1 VIVVV
6 TGGAGFVGL
15 NLVSLLLAQ
24 RGWEVRI
31 VDNFSNSTPERLARV
46 IGGQAQVIKADIR
59 DPAAAA
65 AAVEGADAVVNL
77 AAQTGIPSSLDDPR
91 ADLEHNVLG
100 TFNYLEAA
108 RRAGARHFVQASS
121 AAVLGNARPPQT
133 EDKPSRPR
141 SPYGASK
148 AACEGYCMA
157 YGASFGLDCTVLRF
171 SNVYG
176 PLSWSKGS
184 VVAAFAKR
192 ALAGKPL
199 VVNGGGTQTRD
210 FLHVGDLAQVL
221 ALAVEGRLAAA
232 GGAPIN
238 VATGVQTS
246 IATLADA
253 VAAHFLES
261 QRPCSIERGPPR
273 EGDVAVSAPSVD
285 RLQGLLPD
293 LELRSLAQGLP
304 ETLDWFDREFQVGPG
319 QMSALG
325 Q

>member
-15 NLVSLLLAQ
+15 NLVSLLLKRRNWQ
-24 RGWEVRI
+24 VRI

-46 IGGQAQVIKADIR
+46 AGGNVQVVDADIR
-59 DPAAAA
+59 DARAAA

-77 AAQTGIPSSLDDPR
+77 AAQTGIPLSLEDPR
-91 ADLEHNVLG
+91 ADLEQNVIG

-108 RRAGARHFVQASS
+108 RRAGVGCFVQASS
-121 AAVLGNARPPQT
+121 AAVLGNAQPPQT

-148 AACEGYCMA
+148 AAGEGYCMA
-157 YGASFGLDCTVLRF
+157 YGASFGLNCTVLRF

-199 VVNGGGTQTRD
+199 VVNGGGVQTRD
-210 FLHVGDLAQVL
+210 FLYVRDLAEVLARAIDGDLAD
-221 ALAVEGRLAAA
+221 A

-246 IATLADA
+246 IATLAEA
-253 VAAHFLES
+253 VAAHFAKAK
-261 QRPCSIERGPPR
+261 RPCDIEPGPSR
-273 EGDVAVSAPSVD
+273 EGDVAISAPSID
-285 RLQGLLPD
+285 RLRGLLPD

-304 ETLDWFDREFQVGPG
+304 ETLDWFDREFQG
-319 QMSALG
+319 AAT
-325 Q
+325 

>member
-15 NLVSLLLAQ
+15 NLVSLMLAQ
-24 RGWEVRI
+24 RNWEVRVI
-31 VDNFSNSTPERLARV
+31 DNFSNSTPERLAHVAGRHVRV
-46 IGGQAQVIKADIR
+46 ISADIR
-59 DPAAAA
+59 DPEAAG
-65 AAVEGADAVVNL
+65 AAVKGADAVVNL
-77 AAQTGIPSSLDDPR
+77 AAQTGIPLSLEDAR
-91 ADLEHNVLG
+91 SDLEQNVVG

-108 RRAGARHFVQASS
+108 RRAGVRNFVQASS
-121 AAVLGNARPPQT
+121 AAVLGNAQPPQT

-157 YGASFGLDCTVLRF
+157 YAASFSLNCTVLRF

-210 FLHVGDLAQVL
+210 FLYVGDLAHVL
-221 ALAVEGRLAAA
+221 AMAVEGRLAGA

-246 IATLADA
+246 IATLADG
-253 VAAHFLES
+253 VAAHFAKS
-261 QRPCSIERGPPR
+261 KRPCVIEPGPAR
-273 EGDVAVSAPSVD
+273 EGDVAVSAPSID
-285 RLQGLLPD
+285 RLRGLLPD
-293 LELRSLAQGLP
+293 LGLRSLAQGLP
-304 ETLDWFDREFQVGPG
+304 DTLDWFDREFRAVPAQMAVPG
-319 QMSALG
+319 
-325 Q
+325 

>member
-15 NLVSLLLAQ
+15 NLVSLLLKQ
-24 RGWEVRI
+24 RNWEVRI
-31 VDNFSNSTPERLARV
+31 VDNFSSSTPERLARV
-46 IGGQAQVIKADIR
+46 ADGAARVIRADIR
-59 DPAAAA
+59 DAEAAA

-77 AAQTGIPSSLDDPR
+77 AAQTGIPLSLEDPR
-91 ADLEHNVLG
+91 SDLAQNVIG

-108 RRAGARHFVQASS
+108 RRAGVRSFVQASS
-121 AAVLGNARPPQT
+121 AAVLGNAQPPQT

-157 YGASFGLDCTVLRF
+157 YAASFGLDCTVLRF

-199 VVNGGGTQTRD
+199 VVNGGGAQTRD
-210 FLHVGDLAQVL
+210 FLHVGDLARVL
-221 ALAVEGRLAAA
+221 AMAVDGRLAGA

-238 VATGVQTS
+238 VATGMQTS
-246 IATLADA
+246 IAALADG
-253 VAAHFLES
+253 VATHFHRS
-261 QRPCSIERGPPR
+261 KRPCTIEPGPTR
-273 EGDVAVSAPSVD
+273 EGDVAISAPSVD
-285 RLQGLLPD
+285 RLRGLLPD

-304 ETLDWFDREFQVGPG
+304 ETLDWFDREFRAGTVQ
-319 QMSALG
+319 
-325 Q
+325 

>member
-24 RGWEVRI
+24 RNWEVRI
-31 VDNFSNSTPERLARV
+31 VDNFTNSTPERLARV
-46 IGGQAQVIKADIR
+46 IGGQAQVIHADIR
-59 DPAAAA
+59 DAQAAAT
-65 AAVEGADAVVNL
+65 AVEGADAVVNL
-77 AAQTGIPSSLDDPR
+77 AAQTGIPSSLEDPR
-91 ADLEHNVLG
+91 DDLEQNVLG
-100 TFNYLEAA
+100 TFTYLDAA
-108 RRAGARHFVQASS
+108 RRAGVRNFVPASS
-121 AAVLGNARPPQT
+121 AAVLGNAQPPQT
-133 EDKPSRPR
+133 EEKPSRPR

-148 AACEGYCMA
+148 SACEGYCMA
-157 YGASFGLDCTVLRF
+157 YAASFGLDCTVLRF

-210 FLHVGDLAQVL
+210 FLYVRDLAQVL
-221 ALAVEGRLAAA
+221 AAAVDGRLADA

-253 VAAHFLES
+253 VAEHFLKS
-261 QRPCSIERGPPR
+261 KRRCDIERGPSR

-293 LELRSLAQGLP
+293 LELHSLAQGLP
-304 ETLDWFDREFQVGPG
+304 DTLDWFDREFQGG
-319 QMSALG
+319 SDIRHQAE
-325 Q
+325 

>member
-15 NLVSLLLAQ
+15 NLVSYLLAQ
-24 RGWEVRI
+24 RNWEVRI
-31 VDNFSNSTPERLARV
+31 VDNFSSSTPDRLARV
-46 IGGQAQVIKADIR
+46 VGGRARVIKADIR
-59 DPAAAA
+59 DGQAAD
-65 AAVEGADAVVNL
+65 AAVAGADAVVNL
-77 AAQTGIPSSLDDPR
+77 AAQTGIPSSLEDPR
-91 ADLEHNVLG
+91 GDLEHNVIG

-108 RRAGARHFVQASS
+108 RRAGVRNFVQASS
-121 AAVLGNARPPQT
+121 AAVLGNAQPPQS

-148 AACEGYCMA
+148 AASEGYCLA
-157 YGASFGLDCTVLRF
+157 YAASFGLNCTVLRF

-210 FLHVGDLAQVL
+210 FLYVGDLAQVL
-221 ALAVEGRLAAA
+221 AKAVDGHLAGA

-253 VAAHFLES
+253 VAAHFLKS
-261 QRPCSIERGPPR
+261 RRPCSIERGPSR
-273 EGDVAVSAPSVD
+273 EGDVAVSAPSID
-285 RLQGLLPD
+285 RLRGLLPD
-293 LELRSLAQGLP
+293 IKLRGLAQGLP
-304 ETLDWFDREFQVGPG
+304 ETLDWFDREYQVG
-319 QMSALG
+319 AA
-325 Q
+325 

>member
-15 NLVSLLLAQ
+15 NLVSFLLAQ
-24 RGWEVRI
+24 RNWDVRI
-31 VDNFSNSTPERLARV
+31 VDNFSSSTPERLARV
-46 IGGQAQVIKADIR
+46 VGGRAQVIKADIR
-59 DPAAAA
+59 DPQAAA
-65 AAVEGADAVVNL
+65 AAVAGADAVVNL
-77 AAQTGIPSSLDDPR
+77 AAQTGIPSSLEDPR
-91 ADLEHNVLG
+91 SDLDHNVVG

-108 RRAGARHFVQASS
+108 RRAGVRSFVQASS
-121 AAVLGNARPPQT
+121 AAVLGNAQPPQT

-148 AACEGYCMA
+148 AASEGYCLA
-157 YGASFGLDCTVLRF
+157 YAASFGLVCTVLRF

-199 VVNGGGTQTRD
+199 VVNGGGAQTRD
-210 FLHVGDLAQVL
+210 FLYVGDLAQVL
-221 ALAVEGRLAAA
+221 AKAIEGHLAGA

-246 IATLADA
+246 IAALADA
-253 VAAHFLES
+253 VVAHFVKS
-261 QRPCSIERGPPR
+261 RRPCGIERGPSR

-285 RLQGLLPD
+285 RLRGLLPD
-293 LELRSLAQGLP
+293 LKLRSLAQGLP
-304 ETLDWFDREFQVGPG
+304 ETLDWFDREYRVG
-319 QMSALG
+319 AV
-325 Q
+325 

>member
-15 NLVSLLLAQ
+15 NLVSLLLEQ
-24 RGWEVRI
+24 RNWEVRI
-31 VDNFSNSTPERLARV
+31 VDNFSNSTPERLSRV
-46 IGGQAQVIKADIR
+46 VDGQAHVIQADIR
-59 DPAAAA
+59 DAQATA
-65 AAVEGADAVVNL
+65 AAVKGADAIVNL
-77 AAQTGIPSSLDDPR
+77 AAQTGIPSSLEDPR
-91 ADLEHNVLG
+91 GDLEQNVIG

-108 RRAGARHFVQASS
+108 RCAGVRNFVQASS
-121 AAVLGNARPPQT
+121 AAVLGNAQPPQT

-148 AACEGYCMA
+148 AAVEGYCMA
-157 YGASFGLDCTVLRF
+157 YAASFGLNCTVLRF

-210 FLHVGDLAQVL
+210 FLYVRDLAQVL
-221 ALAVEGRLAAA
+221 AMAVDGRLANA

-246 IATLADA
+246 IGTLADA
-253 VAAHFLES
+253 VAAHFSKTKRRCE
-261 QRPCSIERGPPR
+261 IEPGPSR
-273 EGDVAVSAPSVD
+273 EGDVAVSAPSID
-285 RLQGLLPD
+285 RLRGLLPD
-293 LELRSLAQGLP
+293 LELRGLAQGLP
-304 ETLDWFDREFQVGPG
+304 ETLDWFDREFQGV
-319 QMSALG
+319 ST
-325 Q
+325 

>member
-1 VIVVV
+1 MIVVV

-24 RGWEVRI
+24 RNWEVRI
-31 VDNFSNSTPERLARV
+31 VDNFSSSTPERLARV
-46 IGGQAQVIKADIR
+46 VGHRAQVINADIR
-59 DPAAAA
+59 DAEAAA
-65 AAVEGADAVVNL
+65 AAVVGADAVVNL
-77 AAQTGIPSSLDDPR
+77 AAQTGIPSSLENPKS
-91 ADLEHNVLG
+91 DLEHNVIG

-108 RRAGARHFVQASS
+108 RRAGVRNFVQASS
-121 AAVLGNARPPQT
+121 AAVLGNAQPPQT
-133 EDKPSRPR
+133 EDKPPRPR

-148 AACEGYCMA
+148 AASEGYCLA
-157 YGASFGLDCTVLRF
+157 YAASFGLNCTVLRF

-199 VVNGGGTQTRD
+199 VVNGGGAQTRD
-210 FLHVGDLAQVL
+210 FLYVVDLAQVL
-221 ALAVEGRLAAA
+221 AQAVDGHLAGA

-246 IATLADA
+246 IATLAGA
-253 VAAHFLES
+253 VAAHFLKS
-261 QRPCSIERGPPR
+261 RRPCEIESGPSR

-293 LELRSLAQGLP
+293 LKLRGLAQGLP
-304 ETLDWFDREFQVGPG
+304 ETLDWFDREYQVVAA
-319 QMSALG
+319 S
-325 Q
+325 

>member
-15 NLVSLLLAQ
+15 NLVSLLLEK
-24 RGWEVRI
+24 RNWEVRI
-31 VDNFSNSTPERLARV
+31 VDNFSNSTPERLAHV
-46 IGGQAQVIKADIR
+46 VGGQAQVIHADIR
-59 DPAAAA
+59 DAKAAA
-65 AAVEGADAVVNL
+65 AAVKGADAIVNL
-77 AAQTGIPSSLDDPR
+77 AAQTGIPSSLEDPR
-91 ADLEHNVLG
+91 GDLEQNVIG

-108 RRAGARHFVQASS
+108 RCAGVRNFVQASS
-121 AAVLGNARPPQT
+121 AAVLGNAQPPQT

-148 AACEGYCMA
+148 AAVEGYCSA
-157 YGASFGLDCTVLRF
+157 YAASFGLNCTVLRF

-210 FLHVGDLAQVL
+210 FLYVRDLAQVL
-221 ALAVEGRLAAA
+221 AVAVDGRLADAR
-232 GGAPIN
+232 GAPIN

-246 IATLADA
+246 IAELADA
-253 VAAHFLES
+253 VAAHFLQTRRRCE
-261 QRPCSIERGPPR
+261 IEPGPSR
-273 EGDVAVSAPSVD
+273 EGDVAVSAPSID
-285 RLQGLLPD
+285 RLRGLLPD
-293 LELRSLAQGLP
+293 LKLRGLAQGLP
-304 ETLDWFDREFQVGPG
+304 ETLDWFDREFQGV
-319 QMSALG
+319 SA
-325 Q
+325 

>member
-15 NLVSLLLAQ
+15 NLVSLLLKQ
-24 RGWEVRI
+24 RNWEVRV
-31 VDNFSNSTPERLARV
+31 VDNFSSSTPERLARV
-46 IGGQAQVIKADIR
+46 AGGAARVIRADIR
-59 DPAAAA
+59 DAEAAA

-77 AAQTGIPSSLDDPR
+77 AAQTGIPLSLEDPR
-91 ADLEHNVLG
+91 SDLEQNVIG

-108 RRAGARHFVQASS
+108 RRAGVRNFVQASS
-121 AAVLGNARPPQT
+121 AAVLGNAEPPQT

-157 YGASFGLDCTVLRF
+157 YAATFGLDCTVLRF

-199 VVNGGGTQTRD
+199 VVNGGGAQTRD
-210 FLHVGDLAQVL
+210 FLFVGDLVRVL
-221 ALAVEGRLAAA
+221 ATAVDGRLA
-232 GGAPIN
+232 GVGSAPIN

-246 IATLADA
+246 IAALADV
-253 VAAHFLES
+253 VAAHYRKS
-261 QRPCSIERGPPR
+261 NRPCTIEAGPSR

-285 RLQGLLPD
+285 RLRGLLPD
-293 LELRSLAQGLP
+293 LEFRNLAQSLP
-304 ETLDWFDREFQVGPG
+304 ETLDWFDREFRAGTV
-319 QMSALG
+319 
-325 Q
+325 

>member
-15 NLVSLLLAQ
+15 NLVSLLLKRRNWQ
-24 RGWEVRI
+24 VRI

-46 IGGQAQVIKADIR
+46 AGGSVQVIDADIR
-59 DPAAAA
+59 DARAAA
-65 AAVEGADAVVNL
+65 AAVEGADAIVNL
-77 AAQTGIPSSLDDPR
+77 AAQTGIPLSLEDPR
-91 ADLEHNVLG
+91 ADLEQNVVG

-108 RRAGARHFVQASS
+108 RRAGVTSFVQASS
-121 AAVLGNARPPQT
+121 AAVLGNAQPPQT

-148 AACEGYCMA
+148 AAGEGYCMA
-157 YGASFGLDCTVLRF
+157 YAASFGLNCTVLRF

-210 FLHVGDLAQVL
+210 FLYVRDLAEVLARAIDGDLA
-221 ALAVEGRLAAA
+221 GA

-246 IATLADA
+246 IATLAEA
-253 VAAHFLES
+253 VAVHFAKTK
-261 QRPCSIERGPPR
+261 RRCDIEAGPPR
-273 EGDVAVSAPSVD
+273 EGDVAVSAPSID
-285 RLQGLLPD
+285 RLRGLLPD

-304 ETLDWFDREFQVGPG
+304 ETLDWFDHEFQGAP
-319 QMSALG
+319 A
-325 Q
+325 

>member
-15 NLVSLLLAQ
+15 NLVSFLLAQ
-24 RGWEVRI
+24 WNWEVRI
-31 VDNFSNSTPERLARV
+31 VDNFSSSTPERLAHVVGER
-46 IGGQAQVIKADIR
+46 AQVIKADIR
-59 DPAAAA
+59 DPQ
-65 AAVEGADAVVNL
+65 AAVAAVAGADAVVNL
-77 AAQTGIPSSLDDPR
+77 AAQTGIPSSLEDPR
-91 ADLEHNVLG
+91 GDLEHNVIG

-108 RRAGARHFVQASS
+108 RRAGVRNFVQASS
-121 AAVLGNARPPQT
+121 AAVLGNAQPPQS

-148 AACEGYCMA
+148 AASEGYCLA
-157 YGASFGLDCTVLRF
+157 YAASFGLNCTVLRF

-210 FLHVGDLAQVL
+210 FLYVGDLAQVL
-221 ALAVEGRLAAA
+221 AEAVDGQLAGA

-253 VAAHFLES
+253 VVAHFVKS
-261 QRPCSIERGPPR
+261 RRPCGIERGPSR

-285 RLQGLLPD
+285 RLRALLPD
-293 LELRSLAQGLP
+293 LKMRGLAQGLP
-304 ETLDWFDREFQVGPG
+304 ETLDWFDREYQVGT
-319 QMSALG
+319 A
-325 Q
+325 